1 MEAKALAGSVG
12 KETTVYAST
21 LIRWSGLATVLAG
34 VVLVIVEL
42 MELLAV
48 DIEHLR
54 AESTTVAFAFWAGLS
69 LLTFLLLS
77 LGLIGIY
84 SYQLE
89 AAGVLGLAGF
99 LVAFVGTVLS
109 AGAAWTLLFI
119 APKVAPL
126 VPTFVEIPWF
136 ELSFLLL
143 ALGWLL
149 FGVATLRARV
159 FPRAAAVLLIIGAV
173 LIAVPLPAR
182 ALVLGVA
189 LAWLGFVLFA
199 GGGTARPSQSER
211 VR

>member
-1 MEAKALAGSVG
+1 VRSPKGVAS
-12 KETTVYAST
+12 VYAST
-21 LIRWSGLATVLAG
+21 LIRLSGLAAVVAG
-34 VVLVIVEL
+34 VVLIVVEL
-42 MELLAV
+42 MELFAV

-54 AESTTVAFAFWAGLS
+54 AASDTVAFAFWAGLS
-69 LLTFLLLS
+69 LLTFLLLP

-84 SYQLE
+84 AHQLE
-89 AAGVLGLAGF
+89 AAGFLGLAGF
-99 LVAFVGTVLS
+99 LVAFLGTVLS
-109 AGAAWTLLFI
+109 AGAAWTIFFI

-136 ELSFLLL
+136 ELSFLLF

-199 GGGTARPSQSER
+199 GGGAARPSQPER

>member
-1 MEAKALAGSVG
+1 MSLA
-12 KETTVYAST
+12 VYASA
-21 LIRWSGLATVLAG
+21 LIRWSGLVAVVAG
-34 VVLVIVEL
+34 VVLIVVEL
-42 MELLAV
+42 MELFTV

-54 AESTTVAFAFWAGLS
+54 AASDTVAFAFWAGLS
-69 LLTFLLLS
+69 LLTFLLLP
-77 LGLIGIY
+77 LELIGIY
-84 SYQLE
+84 SHQLE
-89 AAGVLGLAGF
+89 AAGILGLAGF
-99 LVAFVGTVLS
+99 LVAFLGTVLS
-109 AGAAWTLLFI
+109 AGAAWPLFFI
-119 APKVAPL
+119 APKVAPV

-136 ELSFLLL
+136 ELTFLLF
-143 ALGWLL
+143 AVGWLL

-199 GGGTARPSQSER
+199 GGATQPSQPER

>member
-1 MEAKALAGSVG
+1 
-12 KETTVYAST
+12 VYAST
-21 LIRWSGLATVLAG
+21 LIRWSGLAAVVAG
-34 VVLVIVEL
+34 VVLIVVEL
-42 MELLAV
+42 MELFAV

-54 AESTTVAFAFWAGLS
+54 AASA
-69 LLTFLLLS
+69 FLLLP

-84 SYQLE
+84 SHQLA
-89 AAGVLGLAGF
+89 AAGILGLAGF
-99 LVAFVGTVLS
+99 LVAFLGTVLS
-109 AGAAWTLLFI
+109 AGAAWTLFLI

-136 ELSFLLL
+136 ELAFLLF

-149 FGVATLRARV
+149 FGVATLRALV
-159 FPRAAAVLLIIGAV
+159 FPRAAAVLVIIGAV

-182 ALVLGVA
+182 ALVLGIA

-199 GGGTARPSQSER
+199 GGGAAQPSRPER